1 LNGLAA
7 HRVAIAAKMPQLRG
21 NPNRA
26 AAALRPCQPYGSNRF
41 PRDGAVGTGNAGHR
55 DCHLRSRALE
65 GARRH
70 RSNDG
75 FAYCTAL
82 FEQSSR
88 HAQPAHLGII
98 AVRDKSLDKPLRAA
112 GNIGEGLCNPTSGA
126 GFRGRH
132 DPARILQAP
141 ADSRGKMFELRI
153 GVRHD
158 HESTS
163 LELRMDIATPEHT
176 PMMQQY
182 LRIKAQHPDVLLFY
196 RMGDFYEM
204 FYDDARRAAELLDIA
219 LTQRGASAGAPIPMA
234 GVPAVTL
241 DSYLAKLVR
250 KGESVAICEQRG
262 DPGKAKG
269 PMEREVV
276 RIVTPGTITDEALL
290 EERRDNVLASVCAGD
305 GRYGLAWLELSAG
318 RFSVMELE
326 SLAALEAEVERLQPK
341 EILAPDGAQPALARS
356 LSAADRPWRARAP
369 WQFDIDSATHALT
382 EQFRTRDL
390 AGFGCADKP
399 QAIAAAGA
407 LLSFVRETQKS
418 ALPHLLSIT
427 TEERDAALIMDPATR
442 RNLELDESLAG
453 TQELTLAGVFDRT
466 STPMGGRL
474 LRRWLHR
481 PLRDRDI
488 LRSRYH
494 AVATLIEQAHYGEFA
509 EPLRAI
515 GDLERILARIA
526 LRSARPRDLAQLR
539 GALAALPALKQA
551 LVTVA
556 EASLLLKLA
565 AEIGDHRQE
574 HDLLRR
580 SIIDSP
586 PHYLR
591 DGGVI
596 AEGYDAELDE
606 LRALGSNTEQFLL
619 DLEQRERERSGLS
632 SLKLGFNRVQGFYI
646 EVNRSQADRVPP
658 EYLRRQTVKSA
669 ERFITPELKSFEDK
683 VLGARDRALAREK
696 SLYEEVLDRLSAM
709 LPSLQSTA
717 TAVAQIDVLAC
728 FAERAAAL
736 DCAQPELTAE
746 PTLLIEGGR
755 HPVVERAGREP
766 FIPNDVRFDQSRRML
781 IITGPN
787 MGGKSTYMR
796 QTALIVVLAHI
807 GCFVPARR
815 AVLGPIDRI
824 FTRIGASDDLAG
836 GRSTFMLEM
845 TETANIL
852 NNATAES
859 LVLMDEV
866 GRGTSTF
873 DGLSLAWACAAFIAS
888 KIRAFTLFATHYFE
902 LTSLASEA
910 PGVVNVHVEAVEH
923 GDRLVFLHS
932 VKEGPANQSYG
943 LQVAALAGIPKSVTA
958 QARRYLTELE
968 RERDALRKHNSP
980 QAELPIFT
988 PAAAPM
994 VSAALTALRAADPDT
1009 LSPRAAL
1016 DLLFRLKSLDRDQS

>member
-1 LNGLAA
+1 MIQN
-7 HRVAIAAKMPQLRG
+7 
-21 NPNRA
+21 
-26 AAALRPCQPYGSNRF
+26 S
-41 PRDGAVGTGNAGHR
+41 T
-55 DCHLRSRALE
+55 
-65 GARRH
+65 
-70 RSNDG
+70 NDPKN
-75 FAYCTAL
+75 T
-82 FEQSSR
+82 
-88 HAQPAHLGII
+88 H
-98 AVRDKSLDKPLRAA
+98 
-112 GNIGEGLCNPTSGA
+112 
-126 GFRGRH
+126 
-132 DPARILQAP
+132 
-141 ADSRGKMFELRI
+141 
-153 GVRHD
+153 
-158 HESTS
+158 
-163 LELRMDIATPEHT
+163 EHT

-262 DPGKAKG
+262 EPGRTKG
-269 PMEREVV
+269 PMDREVV

-290 EERRDNVLASVCAGD
+290 EERRDNVLASVCGQG
-305 GRYGLAWLELSAG
+305 GRYGLAWLDLSAG
-318 RFSVMELE
+318 RFSVMELAN
-326 SLAALEAEVERLQPK
+326 LAALDAEVERLRPA
-341 EILAPDGAQPALARS
+341 EILAPDGAQPALGR
-356 LSAADRPWRARAP
+356 SAATEDRPWRARAP
-369 WQFDIDSATHALT
+369 WHFDLDSATRALT

-390 AGFGCADKP
+390 AGYGCADKP
-399 QAIAAAGA
+399 LAIAAAGA
-407 LLSFVRETQKS
+407 LLAYVRETQKS

-453 TQELTLAGVFDRT
+453 SPELTLAGVFDRT
-466 STPMGGRL
+466 ATAMGGRL

-481 PLRDRDI
+481 PVRDRDV
-488 LRSRYH
+488 LRGRYQ
-494 AVATLIEQAHYGEFA
+494 AVATLIDLGQQTETA
-509 EPLRAI
+509 ESLRSI

-539 GALAALPALKQA
+539 TALTALPALRRIA
-551 LVTVA
+551 AAA
-556 EASLLLKLA
+556 ESPLLKELTGSIS
-565 AEIGDHRQE
+565 EHRDE
-574 HDLLRR
+574 HVLLERA
-580 SIIDSP
+580 IVEAP

-596 AEGYDAELDE
+596 AEGYDSELDE
-606 LRALGSNTEQFLL
+606 LRTLGSNTEQFLME
-619 DLEQRERERSGLS
+619 LERRERERSGLS
-632 SLKLGFNRVQGFYI
+632 SLKLGFNRVQGFFI
-646 EVNRSQADRVPP
+646 EVNRSQAALVPAD
-658 EYLRRQTVKSA
+658 YLRRQTVKSA

-683 VLGARDRALAREK
+683 VLGARDRAQARERE
-696 SLYEEVLDRLSAM
+696 LYEGLLDTLCAN
-709 LPSLQSTA
+709 LPELQSTT
-717 TAVAQIDVLAC
+717 TAVAQIDVLTC
-728 FAERAAAL
+728 FAERAKAL
-736 DCAQPELTAE
+736 ECVQPELVEE
-746 PTLLIEGGR
+746 PMLLIDAGR

-766 FIPNDVRFDQSRRML
+766 FIPNDLRLDESRRML

-796 QTALIVVLAHI
+796 QTALIVILAHI

-815 AVLGPIDRI
+815 AVLGPMDRI

-852 NNATAES
+852 NNATAHS

-873 DGLSLAWACAAFIAS
+873 DGLSLAWACAGFIAA

-902 LTSLASEA
+902 LTSLAGEA
-910 PGVVNVHVEAVEH
+910 PGVANVHVEAVEH
-923 GDRLVFLHS
+923 GDQLVFLHS
-932 VKEGPANQSYG
+932 VKDGPASQSYG

-968 RERDALRKHNSP
+968 RERDALRNYSSP
-980 QAELPIFT
+980 QRELP
-988 PAAAPM
+988 
-994 VSAALTALRAADPDT
+994 LTAAGAPAPTLESQALKALREADPNT
-1009 LSPRAAL
+1009 LSPKDAL
-1016 DLLFRLKSLDRDQS
+1016 DLLFRLKNLDRED